1 MFKHSLFLNPSERP
15 QKETYVTKLTTDS
28 LQQNSGIPHCNCQ
41 NKATCVM
48 PGKCVNSNMVYRF
61 SVKRSDNQ
69 TIETYTGCTWN
80 FKQRHD
86 KHMRSFNNNT
96 GSTTLTTH
104 VKSLRNNNIPHD
116 ISWDFIEHASPFNPA
131 TWWCRL
137 CVLESYYIL
146 FEPGGASLNQRSEF
160 FSHCYHQKPQLLVN
174 KK

>member
-1 MFKHSLFLNPSERP
+1 MPCQANVSTAIWCIGSLS
-15 QKETYVTKLTTDS
+15 KDLTTK
-28 LQQNSGIPHCNCQ
+28 Q
-41 NKATCVM
+41 
-48 PGKCVNSNMVYRF
+48 
-61 SVKRSDNQ
+61 
-69 TIETYTGCTWN
+69 
-80 FKQRHD
+80 QRHILD
-86 KHMRSFNNNT
+86 VHGTSNKDMTSNNNT

-160 FSHCYHQKPQLLVN
+160 FSHCYHQKPQLLGN
-174 KK
+174 KKWFKFTHLHSKFFSHSSQSQLSFFLVLSM